1 MKLLNSLI
9 FLVLTCLVSS
19 ISTQFISIEKYDFS
33 GNCKNSSDSA
43 SSFEASSE
51 SAAIC
56 MQNDLL
62 SGIVT
67 NEGVCLIFNESPTTF
82 IISTKGNYIIRSI
95 YDKNDLNCQGNII
108 ENKAIEI
115 GECFVECADDYHGS
129 TYLFSTETSLSYPSN
144 TFMEISYN
152 GECNGQWKNSFN
164 YLQYYIVN
172 KCNVA
177 HEIETHTF
185 SVGCNSTS
193 SWVSEYAGEVCT
205 VDPTV
210 TVTYPIVD
218 NCGDLDNSNF
228 IGYCEI

>member
-9 FLVLTCLVSS
+9 LLVLTCLVSS
-19 ISTQFISIEKYDFS
+19 INTQFISIEKYDFS

-67 NEGVCLIFNESPTTF
+67 NEGVCLIFNDVPSTF
-82 IISTKGNYIIRSI
+82 LISSKGDYVVRSI
-95 YDKNDLNCQGNII
+95 YDKDDLNCQGSII
-108 ENKAIEI
+108 RNTAIEI
-115 GECFVECADDYHGS
+115 GECFIECADDYHGS
-129 TYLFSTETSLSYPSN
+129 TYLFSTETSLNYPSN
-144 TFMEISYN
+144 TYTEISYN
-152 GECNGQWKNSFN
+152 GECDGQWKTSFN

-172 KCNVA
+172 KCDVA

-193 SWVSEYAGEVCT
+193 SWVSEYPGEVCT
-205 VDPTV
+205 VRPSI
-210 TVTYPIVD
+210 TYTNQIGD
-218 NCGDLDNSNF
+218 NCGGFNSANF
-228 IGYCEI
+228 IGYCNI